1 MTRDRGRN
9 HPLCGFRWRTLRVG
23 GPPQFPSM
31 LGLPERAVVRIKQA
45 VRRSR
50 RRRQAGLLALLL
62 LPLLTGVGAFALGRA
77 RPAPPV
83 SVVVQEVEIVKEVPK
98 LVEVHE
104 SQVPPILRKIARC
117 ESQNTHYDRQGH
129 VLQGRANPH
138 DVGKY
143 QINTAVWGP
152 VAARL
157 GYDLYDEQGN
167 EQMALYLLHHYGSLP
182 WQQSAPCWG
191 RQ

>member
-1 MTRDRGRN
+1 
-9 HPLCGFRWRTLRVG
+9 
-23 GPPQFPSM
+23 
-31 LGLPERAVVRIKQA
+31 
-45 VRRSR
+45 
-50 RRRQAGLLALLL
+50 
-62 LPLLTGVGAFALGRA
+62 
-77 RPAPPV
+77 V

-98 LVEVHE
+98 LVGVHE
-104 SQVPPILRKIARC
+104 WQVPPILRKIARC

-129 VLQGRANPH
+129 VLRGRANPH

-143 QINTAVWGP
+143 QINTAVWGS

-182 WQQSAPCWG
+182 WQQSATCWG